1 MQAIARVNR
10 VGGGKKNGLIIDY
23 NGMLKSLRQALATFA
38 QGNRKDNDQDLLRDD
53 TEALVEYGHSIRT
66 AQEFLTACGFN
77 LDELIAATGFDKQ
90 ALILRGVNAVCKTD
104 ERHKT
109 FEVMADDIADRFRG
123 LFPNAGLHAYD
134 RQENAISAI
143 YNRLQESRETPDIS
157 DMLQALYEVVDTA
170 VTTETPTTHD
180 RPVRYELTRIDIN
193 RLQAEFE
200 RKYPGIKMLNLREK
214 IEKRLEAMIAANP
227 TRPERERIKKVA
239 QELLDKLL
247 SGKLQIDHWRE
258 KTSAQAQ
265 VRAEIIKH
273 LFVNL
278 PGVGYTENEISSR
291 ADMIFSHL
299 YQTGIGAAETP
310 VYH

>member
-1 MQAIARVNR
+1 
-10 VGGGKKNGLIIDY
+10 
-23 NGMLKSLRQALATFA
+23 
-38 QGNRKDNDQDLLRDD
+38 
-53 TEALVEYGHSIRT
+53 
-66 AQEFLTACGFN
+66 
-77 LDELIAATGFDKQ
+77 
-90 ALILRGVNAVCKTD
+90 
-104 ERHKT
+104 
-109 FEVMADDIADRFRG
+109 
-123 LFPNAGLHAYD
+123 
-134 RQENAISAI
+134 
-143 YNRLQESRETPDIS
+143 
-157 DMLQALYEVVDTA
+157 
-170 VTTETPTTHD
+170 
-180 RPVRYELTRIDIN
+180 
-193 RLQAEFE
+193 
-200 RKYPGIKMLNLREK
+200 
-214 IEKRLEAMIAANP
+214 MIAANP